1 MPAKGFGI
9 WFGCGPARTR
19 RSAGIELRSAGALFG
34 RVVGDITQLLMRV
47 NAGDDQAR
55 GALFEAMYPELR
67 RLAHSRLARGRM
79 TLLDTCALVHEC
91 YMRFAE
97 AGRIELREREHFL
110 AYAAQAMRSII
121 VDFARARLAEKRGG
135 VAEHT
140 GLRTELDG
148 ALPQGD
154 EQIVRVHDA
163 LLELESRDA
172 RLARVVELRY
182 FAGLNEIE
190 IAQALDLTE
199 RTVRRDWEKARLL
212 LADALRG

>member
-1 MPAKGFGI
+1 
-9 WFGCGPARTR
+9 
-19 RSAGIELRSAGALFG
+19 
-34 RVVGDITQLLMRV
+34 VGDITQLLLRV
-47 NAGDDQAR
+47 NAGDGQAR
-55 GALFEAMYPELR
+55 AALFEAMYPELR
-67 RLAHSRLARGRM
+67 RLAHSRLARGRQ

-121 VDFARARLAEKRGG
+121 VDFARARLTEKRGG

-140 GLRTELDG
+140 ELRTEVDG

-182 FAGLNEIE
+182 FAGLGEVE
-190 IAQALDLTE
+190 IARALDLTE